1 MTNVKKADRRAPLKA
16 FYCVVCG
23 EDIPADRVLRRAV
36 TCTKTHANFLKNER
50 RKLRDLGRCRFCGR
64 PSTPEERAQFA
75 AWRKTLPGTKRGR
88 PAKLKPATGEKS
100 LLANSG
106 GTVEDIRTSG
116 NAVQEERNAII
127 G

>member
-1 MTNVKKADRRAPLKA
+1 MGNVKKADRRAPLKE

-23 EDIPADRVLRRAV
+23 EPISADRVLRRAV
-36 TCTKTHANFLKNER
+36 TCTKTHATILKNER

-64 PSTPEERAQFA
+64 PSTPEERAEFA

-88 PAKLKPATGEKS
+88 PAKPKPAANEKS
-100 LLANSG
+100 PLANGS

-116 NAVQEERNAII
+116 NAVQEESN
-127 G
+127 GNVG